1 MNEVSSFDS
10 RWLTWYNQLGR
21 NLRESKYPEERER
34 ACVSK
39 IEFSMYDSYHN
50 GVIQLLCVQLY
61 NYAFFVVL
69 YTCAQY

>member
-21 NLRESKYPEERER
+21 NLRESKYPKERERER

-39 IEFSMYDSYHN
+39 LSSACMTLTTM
-50 GVIQLLCVQLY
+50 V
-61 NYAFFVVL
+61 
-69 YTCAQY
+69 